1 MVLKLLPQKSVED
14 GADAAVQVGK
24 VSCDVHRIVEGV
36 WAIVLLSI
44 GHLDG
49 FQQDD
54 HVVRRPA
61 DEEGED
67 DDKDEF
73 DRSALLRQAS
83 GHDPNGYADVAVQD
97 DTQKHQEEK
106 EKLLIITNQ
115 LPFCEEFLVV
125 TGHFAQ
131 QSVSSFHHIIKND
144 ILYTSQNTEH
154 PDSGGWCNRIS
165 HPPALGC
172 RDGVDHRKVAVEGH
186 DGEEE
191 DGAVEADGI
200 TASHQLAKASAKDPF
215 RFVVDCPEREAG
227 GEDEVRND
235 EVEQEYVG
243 NRSELLIF
251 VDNAQHQSISNQ
263 AQQEVNVVEGW
274 EKCCSELEHIAFLA

>member
-14 GADAAVQVGK
+14 RADAAVQVGK
-24 VSCDVHRIVEGV
+24 VSRDVQRIVECV
-36 WAIVLLSI
+36 WAVVLLSI
-44 GHLDG
+44 GRLDG

-73 DRSALLRQAS
+73 DRPALLRNAS
-83 GHDPNGYADVAVQD
+83 GHDPEGYADVAVQD
-97 DTQKHQEEK
+97 DTQRHQEEK

-115 LPFCEEFLVV
+115 LPFCEETLVV
-125 TGHFAQ
+125 TGHFTQ
-131 QSVSSFHHIIKND
+131 QTVSPFHHIVQNY

-154 PDSGGWCNRIS
+154 PDSGRWHKRIS
-165 HPPALGC
+165 GPPALGC
-172 RDGVDHRKVAVEGH
+172 RDGVDHRKVAVKGH
-186 DGEEE
+186 EGEEE

-215 RFVVDCPEREAG
+215 RFVVHCPEREAG
-227 GEDEVRND
+227 GEDEVWDD

-243 NRSELLIF
+243 NRAELLIF
-251 VDNAQHQSISNQ
+251 VDDAQHQSISNQ
-263 AQQEVNVVEGW
+263 AQQEASVVEGW
-274 EKCCSELEHIAFLA
+274 EKCCSELDHIAFLT